1 MQQYRNTDYIR
12 LSAALHAREAR
23 LLTHAM
29 LARMLDAPTP
39 EESWKTLSDCGYDAL
54 ERCTMETVERALA
67 QQRAALYRELRTMAP
82 DTRAVEMF
90 QLRYDYHN
98 AKLALKGKCSG
109 AEVSALAADCGRFD
123 AGALLRGDA
132 SALPLPVRRAMVQAE
147 REAEGG
153 DLRAAELTLDRACFK
168 ELAELAAG
176 TGSEFAVG
184 YAALATDAANLR
196 TLVRIRRMGGGDE
209 LLRAALLHGGGIP
222 VQALLSTRGGGLE
235 ELTRTGPLRAAGE
248 LAVPLLDGSG
258 SLTDFERACD
268 DALISYL
275 QRARRTPFGIEVVM
289 GYLGA
294 KEAEFAAVRTILSG
308 KLARLDAEKIR
319 ARLRLSYL

>member
-1 MQQYRNTDYIR
+1 
-12 LSAALHAREAR
+12 
-23 LLTHAM
+23 
-29 LARMLDAPTP
+29 
-39 EESWKTLSDCGYDAL
+39 
-54 ERCTMETVERALA
+54 
-67 QQRAALYRELRTMAP
+67 
-82 DTRAVEMF
+82 
-90 QLRYDYHN
+90 
-98 AKLALKGKCSG
+98 
-109 AEVSALAADCGRFD
+109 
-123 AGALLRGDA
+123 
-132 SALPLPVRRAMVQAE
+132 MVQAE

-153 DLRAAELTLDRACFK
+153 DLRAAELTLDCACFK

-209 LLRAALLHGGGIP
+209 LLRAALLHGGRIP

-258 SLTDFERACD
+258 SLTAFERACD